1 MFEIQAKSP
10 DAYQLAKF
18 IGVDALKQ
26 TKFAGVM
33 AATWMGEMVK
43 AAELRA
49 VKTVFDRPTK
59 FTINSLQLQP
69 ATKTNPSAIVRFRDF
84 AAKGTPAAKY
94 LGPQAYG
101 GTREHKRFEM
111 ALIHK
116 GAMLSSQF
124 AIPTKG
130 APLDQFGNV
139 KRSEI
144 VKMLSDAKAFGQT
157 GYDANRTG
165 SRRSRS
171 KAKASGYF
179 IAKTK
184 AGRPIGVWQTKQSAF
199 GEGKKD
205 IFKFVSTAPRYK
217 VRLHFE
223 DIASATVAKNYDRVF
238 MQALDQ
244 ALATARRA

>member
-18 IGVDALKQ
+18 LGVDALKQ
-26 TKFAGVM
+26 TRFAGIM
-33 AATWMGEMVK
+33 AATETGQMVK

-59 FTINSLQLQP
+59 FTLNSLQLQP

-84 AAKGTPAAKY
+84 AAKGTPATKY

-144 VKMLSDAKAFGQT
+144 VKMLSDAKAFGEQ
-157 GYDANRTG
+157 GYQANRTG
-165 SRRSRS
+165 GKRSRR
-171 KAKASGYF
+171 KASGYF

-199 GEGKKD
+199 GEGKKA
-205 IFKFVSTAPRYK
+205 IFKFVSTAPRYR

-223 DIASATVAKNYDRVF
+223 DIASATVARNYDRVF

-244 ALATARRA
+244 ALATAWRT